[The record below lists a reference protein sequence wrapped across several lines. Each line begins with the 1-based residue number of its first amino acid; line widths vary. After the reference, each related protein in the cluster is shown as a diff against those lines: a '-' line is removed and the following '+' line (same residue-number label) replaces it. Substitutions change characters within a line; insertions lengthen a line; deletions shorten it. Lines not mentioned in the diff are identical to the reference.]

1 MGNYLS
7 VFLPFAEQL
16 AGLADCA
23 AIAASFSI
31 IDEPLSSLRCALCTK
46 STIPR
51 QDKNQTQTQTQLS
64 ILLFIRCLTTNK
76 VPLPKWSQLPSSG
89 ARKRGNEPLSL
100 STSHVLLYWIGPLVA
115 RPWHAL
121 GNSNQLFLPSLVGR
135 PKLKG
140 LVAKQKWRLFPPLLC
155 CNMQV
160 RCDH

>member
-16 AGLADCA
+16 AGLAGLADCA
-23 AIAASFSI
+23 AIAASYSPI
-31 IDEPLSSLRCALCTK
+31 EPLSSLRCALCTK

-51 QDKNQTQTQTQLS
+51 QDKNQTQTQLS
-64 ILLFIRCLTTNK
+64 ILLFIRCLTK
-76 VPLPKWSQLPSSG
+76 VQLPKWSELPSSG